1 MIKIAHES
9 PKGIFKEVQGL
20 TNYDYA
26 LVHLFEEDKEY
37 LNLFKEA
44 IRKGREVILDN
55 SIFEL
60 EEAFDAERFAY
71 WVNEIRPTWYI
82 VPDALED
89 TKRTMNQM
97 AEWNMKYS
105 NLPGKKIGVVQGKT
119 YEQIKAC
126 YTYMDEIANVDMI
139 AISFDYSYY
148 TESVPHP
155 NKYVSWMLGRVKLL
169 GDLLRDGII
178 NEDKPHHLL
187 GVGIPQ
193 EGLFYRGYD
202 WIYSM
207 DTSNPVVHGIKGIE
221 YGEEGLWS
229 KESQKLFEMI
239 NEPVDNIDLNLV
251 KYNIN
256 KFSWFWN
263 GSNTSIK
270 VKNDSTGEV

>member
-9 PKGIFKEVQGL
+9 PKGIFKEVQSL

-26 LVHLFEEDKEY
+26 LVHLFEEDQEY

-60 EEAFDAERFAY
+60 EEAFNADRFAF

-82 VPDALED
+82 VLDALED
-89 TKRTMNQM
+89 QAKTISQM
-97 AEWNMKYS
+97 ADWNLNYS

-119 YEQIKAC
+119 YDEIKAC
-126 YTYMDEIANVDMI
+126 YTYMDKEADVDMI

-148 TESVPHP
+148 TKSVPHP

-169 GDLLRDGII
+169 GDLLRDDVI
-178 NEDKPHHLL
+178 NQDKPHHLL

-193 EGLFYRGYD
+193 EGLFYRQYP

-239 NEPVDNIDLNLV
+239 NEPIENIDLNLV

-263 GSNTSIK
+263 GRNSSID
-270 VKNDSTGEV
+270 VKNG

>member
-9 PKGIFKEVQGL
+9 PKSIFSEVQRF
-20 TNYDYA
+20 TDYDYA
-26 LVHLFEEDKEY
+26 LVHLFEEDEEY
-37 LNLFKEA
+37 LNTFKKA
-44 IRKGREVILDN
+44 VNKGREVILDN

-60 EEAFDAERFAY
+60 EEAFDADKFAY
-71 WVNEIRPTWYI
+71 WINELRPTWYI

-89 TKRTMNQM
+89 TKKTCEQM
-97 AEWNMKYS
+97 LEWNSKYS
-105 NLPGKKIGVVQGKT
+105 HIPGKKIGVVQGKT
-119 YEQIKAC
+119 YEEIVAC
-126 YTYMDEIANVDMI
+126 YALLDAASTDMI

-148 TESVPHP
+148 TKSVPHP

-178 NEDKPHHLL
+178 NVNKPHHLL
-187 GVGIPQ
+187 GVGLPQ
-193 EGLFYRGYD
+193 EGLYYRYYP

-207 DTSNPVVHGIKGIE
+207 DTSNPIVHGIKGVE
-221 YGEEGLWS
+221 YGDEGLWS
-229 KESQKLFEMI
+229 KESQKLFEMV
-239 NEPVDNIDLNLV
+239 NESLDNIDLTLV

-270 VKNDSTGEV
+270 QSK

>member
-239 NEPVDNIDLNLV
+239 NEPVDKIDLNLV

>member
-9 PKGIFKEVQGL
+9 PKGIFKEVQNL

-26 LVHLFEEDKEY
+26 LVHLFEEDEEY
-37 LNLFKEA
+37 LKLFKEA

-97 AEWNMKYS
+97 AAWNMKYS
-105 NLPGKKIGVVQGKT
+105 DLPGKKIGVVQGKN
-119 YEQIKAC
+119 YDQIVAC
-126 YTYMDEIANVDMI
+126 YEYMDKLADVDMI

-193 EGLFYRGYD
+193 EGLFYRNYD

-239 NEPVDNIDLNLV
+239 NEPIENIDINLV

-263 GSNTSIK
+263 GRNTSIE
-270 VKNDSTGEV
+270 VNNGSTGEV